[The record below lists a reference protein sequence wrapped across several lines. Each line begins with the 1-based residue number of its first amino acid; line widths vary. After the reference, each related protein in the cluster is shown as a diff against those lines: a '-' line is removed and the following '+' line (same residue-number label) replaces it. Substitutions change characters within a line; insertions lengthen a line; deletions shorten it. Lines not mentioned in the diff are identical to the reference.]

1 MRSERRAA
9 PRLRVQASLQRRR
22 RLGSLSRRNEKGRVH
37 RKDPAQPAQPV
48 DVGRHLA
55 GDGEAAAG
63 MLVRVLGLKTDCT
76 QNKEEPIYLDQ
87 EDCRSCTK
95 QTQFKDL
102 DTTC

>member
-1 MRSERRAA
+1 MCDNDAA
-9 PRLRVQASLQRRR
+9 AD
-22 RLGSLSRRNEKGRVH
+22 NE
-37 RKDPAQPAQPV
+37 
-48 DVGRHLA
+48 
-55 GDGEAAAG
+55 DGEAAAG

-102 DTTC
+102 DTTCWRLIILDIDLYI

>member
-55 GDGEAAAG
+55 
-63 MLVRVLGLKTDCT
+63 
-76 QNKEEPIYLDQ
+76 
-87 EDCRSCTK
+87 
-95 QTQFKDL
+95 
-102 DTTC
+102 